1 MIAMQYKI
9 SLPDNYDMNVGRTAP
24 CGRIIIL

>member
-9 SLPDNYDMNVGRTAP
+9 SLPDNYDMNVIRHGTTSRKSTS
-24 CGRIIIL
+24 